1 MGKKNKDIY
10 QSKIKDPL
18 RNVYVKSEL
27 GLTTEDLY
35 GISVKEIKAFNKRF
49 DKNKKNKWS

>member
-49 DKNKKNKWS
+49 DKNKKNK

>member
-18 RNVYVKSEL
+18 KSVYVKSNL

-35 GISVKEIKAFNKRF
+35 GISLKEIKAFNKVATSNR
-49 DKNKKNKWS
+49 KKK